1 MKASACMMTPEPKQR
16 LTKMAGRLTPASVQ
30 PTRLVLFF
38 DGLGTRRVHY
48 SVRTNR
54 HLVKIKKRWREV
66 NIDTL
71 TTVEPG
77 DA

>member
-1 MKASACMMTPEPKQR
+1 MKATACMMTPEPKPR
-16 LTKMAGRLTPASVQ
+16 LTKMSGRLTPASVQ

-48 SVRTNR
+48 SERTQR
-54 HLVKIKKRWREV
+54 HLVKIKKRWTQV

-71 TTVEPG
+71 TTVEPNN
-77 DA
+77 A